1 MHKRERLFAQ
11 RDTNRLVRPF
21 EWGREFVEQV
31 SITKDDRLFFRR
43 HTHAVMQNSDKYYEL
58 PLVEDYHRAGNLV
71 TWTSS
76 TETPTPN
83 NNIVRAHYF
92 PAEFK
97 KNQKRKAILILPHWN
112 APPKSYFDLARLF
125 NRLGYSA
132 LRLTLPYHEERN
144 DPTCERSDFIIS
156 SNIGRTLQ
164 SMRQA
169 VLDAR
174 AAIHWLKQTQ
184 RYERIG
190 LVGTSIGS
198 CTGFLAFAHDPLI
211 DVAVFNH
218 VSGYFGDVLWH
229 GISTKHVRNGLE
241 GQVTPEELREYF
253 APISPLPFIP
263 RLKKQLPRPMRFMS
277 ALYDLTFPI
286 NFSREV
292 VAEARRQKIPI
303 DVSWLPCGHYT
314 SGEKPFVYYA
324 GWKIAGYFLRHL

>member
-1 MHKRERLFAQ
+1 MSFALFLRGRLFNANALVIWPALFCQDAIKRLELLFIFGWDEVYRELLARWMHKRERLFAQ

-31 SITKDDRLFFRR
+31 SITTDDRLFFRR

-58 PLVEDYHRAGNLV
+58 PLVEDYHRAGDLV
-71 TWTSS
+71 TWSSS

-92 PAEFK
+92 PVEFK
-97 KNQKRKAILILPHWN
+97 KNQKRKAVLILPHWN
-112 APPKSYFDLARLF
+112 APPQSYFDLARLF

-198 CTGFLAFAHDPLI
+198 CTGFLAFAHDPVFDVFQLFLILI
-211 DVAVFNH
+211 DCSTCPVMWSGKDIWQFYISKLPLETLAGLAIFSGVF
-218 VSGYFGDVLWH
+218 YY
-229 GISTKHVRNGLE
+229 I
-241 GQVTPEELREYF
+241 
-253 APISPLPFIP
+253 FI
-263 RLKKQLPRPMRFMS
+263 
-277 ALYDLTFPI
+277 
-286 NFSREV
+286 
-292 VAEARRQKIPI
+292 
-303 DVSWLPCGHYT
+303 
-314 SGEKPFVYYA
+314 
-324 GWKIAGYFLRHL
+324 